1 LKELVKVKVTNWY
14 NLGLQLDIDDD
25 ELQAIGCNNPQDQDG
40 CKRGMFRKWLKKSPQ
55 ASYTQLIRALVDIG
69 DVNEAD
75 ILCKK
80 HSELDKF
87 AKVVKHHHVA
97 MRSTAPDE
105 GRTGPMYRHAVM
117 F

>member
-1 LKELVKVKVTNWY
+1 MLYTGFTRAEISTPKPTLKELVKVKVTNWY

-25 ELQAIGCNNPQDQDG
+25 ELQAIGCNNPQDQDS

-80 HSELDKF
+80 HGELDKF
-87 AKVVKHHHVA
+87 AKVVKTPSCCNA
-97 MRSTAPDE
+97 
-105 GRTGPMYRHAVM
+105 
-117 F
+117 